1 MSESRAGGAPPAQEL
16 QRAGGIQKPG
26 SCNVVTIAADAS
38 LSLARHKRRAHFASL
53 VDRRGEH
60 HITSWYD
67 YFAAT
72 AARPVLARL
81 DAYADPLLIAGC
93 DWSAATA
100 IARLFKRLPTFA
112 DSSWVH
118 DDELDGAL
126 LLAGLQ
132 RGPTEGRHCFQ
143 TTFVRERYRE
153 YFAHEHYR
161 LVWIV
166 REPRAAVRSLLGQ
179 PALPR
184 RTALGLAAKSTTGPG
199 ASRLEKACAT
209 YVATTLQTLELAER
223 LGKRIAVV
231 DYDELVADRARLLP
245 ALCQFASVTCDS
257 RVLRHLHGKSVRKG
271 ALVSWEAAIVDE
283 LALPAYRRARLAV
296 TSSRAHG

>member
-1 MSESRAGGAPPAQEL
+1 M
-16 QRAGGIQKPG
+16 
-26 SCNVVTIAADAS
+26 VTIATDAS
-38 LSLARHKRRAHFASL
+38 LGLARHKRRAHFASL

-60 HITSWYD
+60 HITSWHGY
-67 YFAAT
+67 YTAT
-72 AARPVLARL
+72 AHRPALAHL
-81 DAYADPLLIAGC
+81 DDYPNALLIAGC

-100 IARLFKRLPTFA
+100 ITRLFKRLPTFA

-126 LLAGLQ
+126 LLSGLQ
-132 RGPTEGRHCFQ
+132 QGPTDGRHCFQ

-153 YFAHEHYR
+153 YFAHERYR

-166 REPRAAVRSLLGQ
+166 REPRAAVPSLLDHQ
-179 PALPR
+179 RVLPR
-184 RTALGLAAKSTTGPG
+184 RTALGLTAKSASGQG

-209 YVATTLQTLELAER
+209 YVATIRQTLELAER
-223 LGKRIAVV
+223 LGERIAVV

-245 ALCQFASVTCDS
+245 ALCRFASVNCDS

-271 ALVSWEAAIVDE
+271 ALASFEAAIVDE
-283 LALPAYRRARLAV
+283 LALPAYRRARQAATLSLAN
-296 TSSRAHG
+296 G